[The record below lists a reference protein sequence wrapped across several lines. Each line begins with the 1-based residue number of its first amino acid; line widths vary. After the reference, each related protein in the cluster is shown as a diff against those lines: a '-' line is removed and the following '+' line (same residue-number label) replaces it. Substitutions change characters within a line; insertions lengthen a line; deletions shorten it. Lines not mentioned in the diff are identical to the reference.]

1 MTITHLPH
9 RKADRPRA
17 ALSGL
22 RHGHDTLRLRLV
34 IARYHAGCSDDAT
47 ARCAAMQSKVLQ
59 HGHVLLEER
68 RFETRLGAPH
78 SSRLPMNH
86 SPTGGPQQAAEVPSF
101 TILPL
106 YCCHLAALRLC
117 QVVSCDRAILSTPH
131 RKPPATAAPAGL
143 QVRTGAAVHSSK
155 CTGRLPNC
163 VLPAAVP

>member
-1 MTITHLPH
+1 MMLRFWSQNRVPMSSEQHLSRQYLNLNKNQDRLARIDHHPHPPH

-68 RFETRLGAPH
+68 RFETRLGAPQ
-78 SSRLPMNH
+78 SSRLPITHQLEVH
-86 SPTGGPQQAAEVPSF
+86 STGGGAKLQPFSH
-101 TILPL
+101 
-106 YCCHLAALRLC
+106 C
-117 QVVSCDRAILSTPH
+117 
-131 RKPPATAAPAGL
+131 TAATWLRFDFA
-143 QVRTGAAVHSSK
+143 K
-155 CTGRLPNC
+155 
-163 VLPAAVP
+163 

>member
-1 MTITHLPH
+1 MTITHPAH
-9 RKADRPRA
+9 RQADRPRA

-34 IARYHAGCSDDAT
+34 IARYHAGCSGDAT

-68 RFETRLGAPH
+68 RLTLDSAGRSTVLSA
-78 SSRLPMNH
+78 SNH

-117 QVVSCDRAILSTPH
+117 QVVSRDRAILSTPH

>member
-1 MTITHLPH
+1 MTITHPPH
-9 RKADRPRA
+9 RQADRPRA

-68 RFETRLGAPH
+68 RFETRLGAPQ
-78 SSRLPMNH
+78 SSRLPITHQLEVH
-86 SPTGGPQQAAEVPSF
+86 STGGGAKLQPFSHCTAA
-101 TILPL
+101 TW
-106 YCCHLAALRLC
+106 LAALRLC
-117 QVVSCDRAILSTPH
+117 QIVSRDRAILSTPH